1 MSNEELVAIIQAGE
15 NVSENMGLLYKQC
28 KSFIAWTVK
37 KFMNIAPGKFDI
49 DDLLQESY
57 FGLLKAVENYNPEN
71 EQKFYYDRYVK
82 AAIYNYIGALYG
94 IGNTVMWR
102 YGKYKKAIAAFFDS
116 NGRLPKDEEIAE
128 ILNVSQERI
137 KNLRKLQTVL
147 EDSSLDIDCS
157 EMEDGTLGA
166 YDLIPGDENIE
177 DEVLDRLAKDHVSNL
192 LWLEV
197 DKLPFNQNQVLH
209 LKYQQ
214 NLTTPVI
221 ADILGYT
228 TYKSVCNAEYTA
240 FSKLRENELIQE
252 LAEETGCDCKAA
264 YHDGLRAFKHN
275 RSSKVEY
282 LALKKLTYDEELQVL
297 TPAEKVVYSMR
308 KTGKTIKE
316 IGKELEYSR
325 ANISLLMKSANQKLE
340 AYRQQQAEMKEVI

>member
-1 MSNEELVAIIQAGE
+1 M
-15 NVSENMGLLYKQC
+15 
-28 KSFIAWTVK
+28 
-37 KFMNIAPGKFDI
+37 
-49 DDLLQESY
+49 
-57 FGLLKAVENYNPEN
+57 
-71 EQKFYYDRYVK
+71 
-82 AAIYNYIGALYG
+82 
-94 IGNTVMWR
+94 
-102 YGKYKKAIAAFFDS
+102 
-116 NGRLPKDEEIAE
+116 
-128 ILNVSQERI
+128 
-137 KNLRKLQTVL
+137 
-147 EDSSLDIDCS
+147 
-157 EMEDGTLGA
+157 
-166 YDLIPGDENIE
+166 
-177 DEVLDRLAKDHVSNL
+177 
-192 LWLEV
+192 
-197 DKLPFNQNQVLH
+197 PFNQNQVLH

-228 TYKSVCNAEYTA
+228 TYISVCNAEYTA

-282 LALKKLTYDEELQVL
+282 LDLKKLTYDEELQVL